1 MIYASRPIAR
11 LPGISVFLEGYPETV
26 IGWGRKRSGAS
37 AQQLAAKKQLP
48 FLLLEDGFLRSVE
61 RKDPPLSIV
70 LDDLGIYYDASGPS
84 RLEKLIAEP
93 LDHEAVTRSRALVEA
108 WREARVSKYNQA
120 REYTGPLPADG
131 FAAPYVLVCDQTYG
145 DASVNCGQA
154 DGSSFARMLSAALE
168 ENPNCVVVVKT
179 HPDVLVGGKRGYF
192 DPAQLRN
199 MPRVH
204 VLAQDCHPA
213 RLIEEAQAVYAV
225 TSQMGFEGLLWG
237 KKVRTFGM
245 PFYAGWG
252 LTEDD
257 MPAPA
262 RRREVSLEQL
272 VHAALVRYPRYVDP
286 ETGKRCDPE
295 AVLAHIG
302 LQRTMRGRFSREVY
316 ALGFSPWK
324 KPILRRFLGGSN
336 VHFARTPSRVPAG
349 ATVAIWGSEAP
360 PELSPESRVLRLE
373 DGFLRSVG
381 LGADLIDP
389 VSWNCDPV
397 GLYYD
402 SRSPSQLEQLLSD
415 ANFTPTLIARAEALR
430 QRILAAGITKYNT
443 GATPWK
449 RPENDRRVILV
460 PGQVERDASIRFGA
474 PGIRTNMEMLRVV
487 RAAHPDA
494 YIVYKPHPD
503 VVAGLRAAGCNEN
516 NAGSLCDEIVLN
528 CSIATLL
535 TQVDE
540 VHTLTSLTGFEALL
554 RQVPVT
560 CYGQPFYAGWGLTA
574 DMAPIA
580 RRARG
585 LNLDELVAGTLI
597 LYPAYVS
604 RVTGRFTTPERAV
617 DELIAW
623 REKGGGRLSP
633 YRRLLRTFMRAAKS
647 VIPKTEDKERLEFYC
662 AATLNTSKQE
672 TTVRQ

>member
-11 LPGISVFLEGYPETV
+11 LPHISTFLEGHPEAV
-26 IGWGRKRSGAS
+26 VGWGRKRSGAI
-37 AQQLAAKKQLP
+37 AQQLAARKQLP

-61 RKDPPLSIV
+61 REDPPLSIV

-93 LDHEAVTRSRALVEA
+93 LDQEAVARSRALIQA
-108 WREARVSKYNQA
+108 WRKARVSKYNHA
-120 REYTGPLPADG
+120 REYTGSLPADSVTT
-131 FAAPYVLVCDQTYG
+131 PHVLVCDQTYG
-145 DASVNCGQA
+145 DASVKCGQA
-154 DGSSFARMLSAALE
+154 DDSSFARMLSAALD
-168 ENPNCVVVVKT
+168 ENPDSLIIVKT
-179 HPDVLVGGKRGYF
+179 HPDVLLRKKRGYF
-192 DPAQLRN
+192 DLAQLQN
-199 MPRVH
+199 MPRV
-204 VLAQDCHPA
+204 VLLAQDCHPA
-213 RLIEEAQAVYAV
+213 RLIEEAQAVYVV

-257 MPAPA
+257 MPSPA
-262 RRREVSLEQL
+262 RRKQVPLEQL

-302 LQRTMRGRFSREVY
+302 LQRAMRGRFASEVY

-336 VHFARTPSRVPAG
+336 VRFARTPSRVPAG
-349 ATVAIWGSEAP
+349 ATVAIWGSETP
-360 PELSPESRVLRLE
+360 PDLSPESKVLRLE

-381 LGADLIDP
+381 LGADLIHP
-389 VSWNCDPV
+389 VSWNCDPL
-397 GLYYD
+397 GIYYD
-402 SRSPSQLEQLLSD
+402 SRSPSQLERLLAETDFS
-415 ANFTPTLIARAEALR
+415 PSLIARAKALR

-443 GATPWK
+443 GETFWR
-449 RPENDRRVILV
+449 RPEGDRRVILV
-460 PGQVERDASIRFGA
+460 PGQVEHDASIRFGA

-487 RAAHPDA
+487 RDAHPDA

-503 VVAGLRAAGCNEN
+503 VVAGLRAAGCDEN
-516 NAGSLCDEIVLN
+516 SAGSLCDEVVTN
-528 CSIATLL
+528 CSMAALL
-535 TQVDE
+535 GQVDE

-554 RQVPVT
+554 REVPVT

-580 RRARG
+580 RRTRG
-585 LNLDELVAGTLI
+585 LNLDGLVAGALI

-604 RVTGRFTTPERAV
+604 RITGRFTTPERAV
-617 DELIAW
+617 EELIAW
-623 REKGGGRLSP
+623 RKRGGGRLSP
-633 YRRLLRTFMRAAKS
+633 YRRFLRTLMWAAKGVTFKKEKQKDWNS
-647 VIPKTEDKERLEFYC
+647 IP
-662 AATLNTSKQE
+662 
-672 TTVRQ
+672 RQP